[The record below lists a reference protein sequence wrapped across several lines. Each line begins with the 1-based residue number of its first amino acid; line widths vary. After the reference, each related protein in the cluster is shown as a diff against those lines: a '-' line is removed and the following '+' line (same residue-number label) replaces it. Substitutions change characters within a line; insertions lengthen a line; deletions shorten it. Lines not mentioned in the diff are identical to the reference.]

1 MKPVSR
7 QQGRYPLRQPGL
19 DALQQFLLHRKADIA
34 LRRPHPS
41 RDRQGPP
48 TQAHRHHQDF
58 VHIVDVALIHL
69 KNDRLAALSQA
80 TDHLQRVG
88 LDRGVDIRLVVL
100 QLPFKLLV
108 AVMRR
113 ANLARQSRRHLHQVG
128 AANLKHHARQH
139 RQALAPRLVIQE
151 MTLLEIVLDCLNQN
165 RQLDQRSLQQKW
177 KILESHA
184 MHQKQEIDG
193 W

>member
-1 MKPVSR
+1 M
-7 QQGRYPLRQPGL
+7 
-19 DALQQFLLHRKADIA
+19 HRKADIA
-34 LRRPHPS
+34 PRRPHLP
-41 RDRQGPP
+41 RDRQGPLA
-48 TQAHRHHQDF
+48 QAHRDHQDF

-80 TDHLQRVG
+80 PDHLQRIG

-100 QLPFKLLV
+100 QLPFKVLV

-113 ANLARQSRRHLHQVG
+113 ADLARQSCRHLHQVG

-139 RQALAPRLVIQE
+139 RQALAPRLVTQG
-151 MTLLEIVLDCLNQN
+151 MTLLEIVLNRLNQN
-165 RQLDQRSLQQKW
+165 GQLDQRSLQQKW
-177 KILESHA
+177 RSLESHA

-193 W
+193 